1 MTCGSKSP
9 QLVWNAAFHL
19 SPLLWTR
26 MLKANDGV
34 AKSDG
39 GDVRGT

>member
-1 MTCGSKSP
+1 ME
-9 QLVWNAAFHL
+9 LVNGFVFGFKIKK
-19 SPLLWTR
+19 LLWIG

-39 GDVRGT
+39 GDVGGTWL